1 MVIKINQYFFICLL
15 FYLTHSLLHSALRK
29 NLFFLKTV
37 FSHNCPAWQCKHMKK
52 VSFSGWKSNTVIS
65 FFCWNS
71 WPIFIVS
78 SLITDKSETERQ
90 VLANREKEK
99 GNEAFQSGNYSEALM
114 YYCRSIELNPQVTAV
129 YNNRALAGTKYF

>member
-1 MVIKINQYFFICLL
+1 
-15 FYLTHSLLHSALRK
+15 
-29 NLFFLKTV
+29 
-37 FSHNCPAWQCKHMKK
+37 MKK
-52 VSFSGWKSNTVIS
+52 VPFSGWKSNTVIS
-65 FFCWNS
+65 FFFWNS

-78 SLITDKSETERQ
+78 SLITDKSETERR